1 MLLQYPLHV
10 PQSLRSPPKPRLSLR
25 ERCRV
30 SFTVQTAPF
39 NESPETQARIYQTLE
54 PRKNN
59 LPRRSVRVR
68 VPTPPP
74 YPIAL
79 EDVFDTPDAGP
90 SDYLTEKSH
99 LEEIIHGL
107 FVAFADD
114 DFEAAALRTYEH
126 REFSHIVQVT
136 LGPEGEVVAGRGEE
150 TLRYGIGTQKL
161 RLSCPTER
169 SGDGPTVLSS
179 DQLLAAR
186 DFLSLAM
193 PYSNYKLPFMPKS
206 HCDVKLL
213 VVAPRDRTVDAIS
226 IVVCYLA
233 FASGKPAATVLQYI
247 NEVEEFDVVWKGDT
261 LGLDGMD
268 FVEKV
273 ARRM

>member
-1 MLLQYPLHV
+1 MLLQYPVHDS
-10 PQSLRSPPKPRLSLR
+10 QSLRFPLKPRRSLR

-30 SFTVQTAPF
+30 SFTVQTTPF
-39 NESPETQARIYQTLE
+39 NESAETQARIYQTLE

-68 VPTPPP
+68 APTPP
-74 YPIAL
+74 IAV

-114 DFEAAALRTYEH
+114 DFEATALRTYENK
-126 REFSHIVQVT
+126 EFSHIVQVT
-136 LGPEGEVVAGRGEE
+136 LGPEEEMVAGRGEE

-161 RLSCPTER
+161 RLSCHTDG
-169 SGDGPTVLSS
+169 SGDGPTVLSA

-193 PYSNYKLPFMPKS
+193 PYTNYKLPSMPKS

-213 VVAPRDRTVDAIS
+213 VVAPSDRTVDAIS
-226 IVVCYLA
+226 IIVCYLA

-247 NEVEEFDVVWKGDT
+247 NEVEEFDAVWKGDT